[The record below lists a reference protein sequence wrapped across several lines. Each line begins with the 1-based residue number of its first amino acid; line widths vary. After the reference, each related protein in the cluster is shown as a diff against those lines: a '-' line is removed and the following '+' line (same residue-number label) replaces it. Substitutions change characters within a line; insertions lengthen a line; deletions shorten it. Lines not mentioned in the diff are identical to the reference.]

1 MFGFF
6 PLNICKGGN
15 KVSTTTI
22 QIARRET
29 SAFSKALS
37 KVDRRLKKSV
47 SV

>member
-1 MFGFF
+1 MFEFF
-6 PLNICKGGN
+6 PLYIGKGGD
-15 KVSTTTI
+15 KVSTTTM